1 MVSNI
6 VEMVTGVGCGRCVFA
21 KRMLSRQGFT
31 VVEIDK
37 TVAPEWAAGHTALPV
52 CRYPDGSVR
61 SGAECL
67 SY

>member
-1 MVSNI
+1 MIGEV
-6 VEMVTGVGCGRCVFA
+6 VVMVTGPGCGRCVFT
-21 KRMLSRQGFT
+21 KRMLRKQGFT

-37 TVAPEWAAGHTALPV
+37 SELPEWAVGHSALPV

>member
-1 MVSNI
+1 
-6 VEMVTGVGCGRCVFA
+6 MVTGVGCGRCVFA
-21 KRMLSRQGFT
+21 KRMLRKQGYT

-37 TVAPEWAAGHTALPV
+37 AVAPEWAAGHTALPV
-52 CRYPDGSVR
+52 CRYPDGAVR

>member
-1 MVSNI
+1 MSGV

-21 KRMLSRQGFT
+21 KRMLRRQGFT

-37 TVAPEWAAGHTALPV
+37 AAAPDWAAGHTSLPV

-67 SY
+67 SS